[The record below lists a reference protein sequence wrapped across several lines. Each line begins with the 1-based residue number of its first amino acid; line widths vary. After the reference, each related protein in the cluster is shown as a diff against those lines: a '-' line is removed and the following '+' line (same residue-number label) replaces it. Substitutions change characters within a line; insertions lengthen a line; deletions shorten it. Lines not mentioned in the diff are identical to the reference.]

1 MYFVYRDKQ
10 IALTQFFSQNNSKQ
24 ILNFAAKLHDM
35 HTKEEKMQAFG
46 RLLDIMDELREKCP
60 WDSVQTNDS
69 LRQNTIEEVFELCD
83 AIMKDNKADICKE
96 LGDVLLHVVFYAKIG
111 SETGDYDI
119 KDVCDKLCDK
129 LIYRHPHIYGTT
141 NVNGAEQV
149 LQNWEQLK
157 LKEKGGNKRVLAG
170 VPDALPSIIK
180 AFRIQEKAAHVG
192 FDWDTPEGALDKVK
206 EEYAELK
213 QEISANDKEKAEQEL
228 GDLLFSIINV
238 ARLYKIHPDDALERT
253 NKKFIRRFNYV
264 EEAALNQ
271 GKQLKDMTLEEMDS
285 LWNEAKSKGL

>member
-1 MYFVYRDKQ
+1 MRNFV
-10 IALTQFFSQNNSKQ
+10 QNNS
-24 ILNFAAKLHDM
+24 IM
-35 HTKEEKMQAFG
+35 HTREEQLQAFS
-46 RLLDIMDELREKCP
+46 RLLDIMDTLREKCP

-83 AIMKDNKADICKE
+83 AIMKDDKSNICKE
-96 LGDVLLHVVFYAKIG
+96 LGDVLLHIVFYAKIG

-119 KDVCDKLCDK
+119 ADVCNKLCDK

-141 NVNGAEQV
+141 QVNGQEQV

-157 LKEKGGNKRVLAG
+157 LKEKGGNRRVLAG

-192 FDWDTPEGALDKVK
+192 FDWDTPQGAMDKVR
-206 EEYAELK
+206 EEYAELSA
-213 QEISANDKEKAEQEL
+213 EISAQDKEKAESEL

-238 ARLYKIHPDDALERT
+238 ARLYDIHPDNALEKT
-253 NKKFIRRFNYV
+253 NKKFIGRFNYV
-264 EEAALNQ
+264 EEQALSQ
-271 GKQLKDMTLEEMDS
+271 GRQLKDMTLQEMDA
-285 LWNEAKSKGL
+285 LWNKAKELGL